1 MREKELLMFGS
12 FSKVQVV
19 DSIDKRRCGK
29 PFVHIVSVVATDPNC
44 MDGKHNTVSYG
55 PVDVL

>member
-1 MREKELLMFGS
+1 MFGS

-29 PFVHIVSVVATDPNC
+29 PFVHIVSVVVTDSIVL
-44 MDGKHNTVSYG
+44 DGKHNTAFIK
-55 PVDVL
+55 PC